1 MPDAPSRPKPRVL
14 VLFNENPAWPPED
27 IQWSR
32 DNLRD
37 MTNGLLE
44 QNYTFETLCFFDDL
58 SGLDRYD
65 PAEWLVWNWGEELAG
80 RPWTD
85 SEVALELE
93 NRGYTFTGCSSDVLA
108 NTRSRADVKAV
119 LQAAGLPT
127 LPARVFTDPAQA
139 VEWDRFP
146 AIVKGANQHASYG
159 IGRES
164 VVENQSELA
173 HRIAHLRAK
182 FNDDALV
189 EAFLDSREF
198 HVAVWGNGQP
208 EALPPLELGYCAF
221 DDPHDRLYTYESK
234 FDRHS
239 RGFKEIKMFCPAP
252 LDRPDWRARLEEVSI
267 AAYQALGLR
276 DYGRLD
282 LRMLGD
288 EPQLL
293 DVNCNPDLDVTSV
306 LPISAKALGLSFGQM
321 VDRILTFA
329 LARMPS
335 AAAAN

>member
-1 MPDAPSRPKPRVL
+1 MPAAPRRPKPNIL
-14 VLFNENPAWPPED
+14 ILFNENPDWPQVD
-27 IQWSR
+27 INWSR

-44 QNYTFETLCFFDDL
+44 QGFTFEPLCFFDDL
-58 SGLDRYD
+58 SPLDRYD

-85 SEVALELE
+85 SLVAADLER
-93 NRGYTFTGCSSDVLA
+93 RGFAFTGCSSEVLA

-119 LQAAGLPT
+119 LRAAGLPT
-127 LPARVFTDPAQA
+127 LPARVLTDPTQA
-139 VEWDRFP
+139 AAWDHFP

-159 IGRES
+159 IGAES
-164 VVENQSELA
+164 VVANPAELVR
-173 HRIAHLRAK
+173 RIAYLRAN
-182 FNDDALV
+182 FDDDALV
-189 EAFLDSREF
+189 EPFLDTREF
-198 HVAVWGNGQP
+198 HVAVWGNGRPQ
-208 EALPPLELGYCAF
+208 ALPPLELGYAAF
-221 DDPHDRLYTYESK
+221 DDPHDRLYTYSAK
-234 FDRHS
+234 FDTHS
-239 RGFKEIKMFCPAP
+239 RGFNEITMTCPAP

-288 EPQLL
+288 EPQIL
-293 DVNCNPDLDVTSV
+293 DVNCNPDIDVTSV

-321 VDRILTFA
+321 VERILTFA
-329 LARMPS
+329 AARMPS
-335 AAAAN
+335 AGSI